1 MATKQV
7 NIDIIA
13 KDKTRQAMKSATT
26 GVDKL
31 KQSVFNLR
39 NALVGIGAG
48 VAIKSF
54 VDVGRQVESLQIRLK
69 FLFGSVEE
77 GAKAFD
83 VMSKFASKVPFS
95 LEQIQAGAGNL
106 AVVAKDS
113 KELAKIL
120 EITGN
125 VASVTGL
132 DFQTTAE
139 QIQRSFSAGV
149 ASADIF
155 RERGVR
161 DLLGFKAG
169 ATVTAEETAE
179 AFERVFGKGGSF
191 AGATDDLANTLTG
204 TLSMLGDKFFN
215 FQKIVADEFLVGL
228 KQEFGALDKALEEN
242 EEMID
247 SVARAIGKGLS
258 NAVIAVG
265 KGVKFL
271 SDNFETLKAIGMGLV
286 VAKITTSF
294 LNLAIA
300 IGRVRVA
307 MIAFSRVSKTTV
319 IGILAGVGLAV
330 AEATGAL
337 DKMFEMF
344 EQPRG
349 IEDFRAEMEI
359 IQDQF
364 KIFEHNGVKG
374 FDAVHESYN
383 ALMQDMKIHL
393 RDAELTTHEMEALK
407 NMLHQLETAYLAVPL
422 ESITV
427 GMGEVTKKAK
437 GQKKEIEELTGVY
450 ANFKKGFTD
459 AFSTQKDMFKE
470 IQEIGRGTFEGLK
483 QSLTDFVMTGKLSF
497 QDLSTFIVRKTVEM
511 LIGQAIQNAFEKG
524 MAMFK
529 ADSIKKAMI
538 SLFEGA
544 MKTFASI
551 PFPFNIV
558 AVGGAL
564 AFGAGIINRIR
575 GFEKGGSPPVG
586 SPSIVGE
593 GGAELFVP
601 DQAGTIVPNDKLGMG
616 KNVTVN
622 FNINTVDARGF
633 NELLV
638 NSRGVIINLINSAMN
653 EKGRMAVI

>member
-39 NALVGIGAG
+39 NALVGLGAG

-95 LEQIQAGAGNL
+95 LEEIQRGAGSL
-106 AVVAKDS
+106 AVVSKDAD
-113 KELAKIL
+113 ELSKIL
-120 EITGN
+120 AITGN
-125 VASVTGL
+125 VATIAGV
-132 DFQTTAE
+132 DFQTASE
-139 QIQRSFSAGV
+139 QIQRALTAGI
-149 ASADIF
+149 ASAEIF
-155 RERGVR
+155 KERGVR

-179 AFERVFGKGGSF
+179 AFERVFGKGGRF
-191 AGATDDLANTLTG
+191 AGATDDLAITLSG
-204 TLSMLGDKFFN
+204 TLSMLGDKLFQ
-215 FQKIVADEFLVGL
+215 FQKVVAEQFLIGL
-228 KQEFGALDKALEEN
+228 KQEFGALDKALQDN
-242 EEMID
+242 EETID
-247 SVARAIGKGLS
+247 KVAKAIGKGLS
-258 NAVIAVG
+258 TAVIAVG
-265 KGVKFL
+265 KGFKFL
-271 SDNFETLKAIGMGLV
+271 AENFETIKAIGMGLV

-294 LNLAIA
+294 LKLAIA

-393 RDAELTTHEMEALK
+393 RDAELTTNEMESLK
-407 NMLHQLETAYLAVPL
+407 NMLHQLETAYMAVPL
-422 ESITV
+422 ETITV
-427 GMGEVTKKAK
+427 GMDEVTKKAK

-529 ADSIKKAMI
+529 ADAIKKAMI
-538 SLFEGA
+538 SMYEGA

-551 PFPFNIV
+551 PFPFNVV

-564 AFGAGIINRIR
+564 AFGAGLINKIR
-575 GFEKGGSPPVG
+575 GFERGGRPPVG
-586 SPSIVGE
+586 RPSIVGE
-593 GGAELFVP
+593 KGAELFVP
-601 DQAGTIVPNDKLGMG
+601 DQAGTVVPNDKLGMN

-653 EKGRMAVI
+653 DKGRMAVI